1 MKKIISLVVLSLMS
15 LTLIAQADH
24 VKGHKGPKSNLPI
37 VKKSAPMS
45 KMAPNQGY
53 QRPQIDPAK
62 IKEARETCLKDTKTE
77 LPKKGEKPDPKKME
91 KFRVCMHEKLAPE
104 IAKVRAAKP
113 QPVKK

>member
-1 MKKIISLVVLSLMS
+1 MSLVVLSVMS
-15 LTLIAQADH
+15 LALIAQADY
-24 VKGHKGPKSNLPI
+24 VKEHKGPKTKPG
-37 VKKSAPMS
+37 VMKSAPMS
-45 KMAPNQGY
+45 RLTPAQG

-91 KFRVCMHEKLAPE
+91 KFRACMHEKLAPE
-104 IAKVRAAKP
+104 VAKVRAAKP